1 MCVQLTTK
9 RKLTMDVVVGYKA
22 FHVVEGK
29 LVGIYYN
36 LGGTDSST
44 NPVPYKQGVS
54 YLSGEPGFQ
63 TFIRKED
70 ALAWGRAHGNLKS
83 TVVVPVQLRLVLGT
97 GYASSLLYANLYGE
111 LDSCYIALEMT
122 IPKNAERTKVVL

>member
-1 MCVQLTTK
+1 MCVKLITK
-9 RKLTMDVVVGYKA
+9 RALTLDVVVGYKA

-36 LGGTDSST
+36 LDGTDPST

-54 YLSGEPGFQ
+54 YLSEEPGFQ

-70 ALAWGRAHGNLKS
+70 ALAWGRVHGNLKS
-83 TVVVPVQLRLVLGT
+83 TGNVTTKEVVPVQLRLVLGT
-97 GYASSLLYANLYGE
+97 GYASSLLYANLYGG
-111 LDSCYIALEMT
+111 LDSC
-122 IPKNAERTKVVL
+122 